1 MGKLTES
8 SGVFI
13 GFHLPFIIEKL
24 DHVPLFFRILLP
36 PTELLHEGDSLDL
49 PFWKE
54 DSQTLM
60 LMVLKNVGKLNLVR
74 ASR

>member
-24 DHVPLFFRILLP
+24 DHVSFRILLP
-36 PTELLHEGDSLDL
+36 PIELLHEGDSLDL

-60 LMVLKNVGKLNLVR
+60 LMVPKNVGKLNLVR
-74 ASR
+74 ARR